1 MRTRSDT
8 GIRREL
14 WGTQAAVLFSA
25 WFVPVFGFFKTALL
39 SAMVSLAPAA
49 MAMLEDS
56 TPPLAGVRRI
66 PGR

>member
-1 MRTRSDT
+1 
-8 GIRREL
+8 
-14 WGTQAAVLFSA
+14 LFSA
-25 WFVPVFGFFKTALL
+25 WLVPVFGFFKTALL

-56 TPPLAGVRRI
+56 APPPAVARRT

>member
-39 SAMVSLAPAA
+39 
-49 MAMLEDS
+49 
-56 TPPLAGVRRI
+56 
-66 PGR
+66 